1 MSLSVVILSKKEE
14 IPGLLLKSI
23 SFADEILVITDTD
36 KYKNEYKKG
45 IIKHIFRPLNSN
57 FADQR
62 NFALQKAKS
71 DWVLFVDDDE
81 YVGTEL
87 AREIQSVINRKE
99 NRGYL
104 IPRIDVCFHQPLLHG
119 ETGHT
124 KILRLARKNS
134 GKFSRPVHE
143 TWKVK
148 GSIKEIVS
156 PLYHIKDS
164 FVSEFSD
171 RMAQYGLIDAK
182 SLEKENKPFTYWR
195 LFFLPKAKFIQ
206 NYIFRMGFLDG
217 LAGLFQAYLMS
228 VQSLSVRIFQWEKEK
243 QS

>member
-1 MSLSVVILSKKEE
+1 MTLSVVILSKKEE
-14 IPGLLLKSI
+14 IPSLLQKSI
-23 SFADEILVITDTD
+23 SFADEILIITDTIED
-36 KYKNEYKKG
+36 IKEYKKG
-45 IIKHIFRPLNSN
+45 NTRHIFRPLNSN

-62 NFALQKAKS
+62 NYALKKVKS

-87 AREIQSVINRKE
+87 AREIQGVINRKE
-99 NRGYL
+99 NQGYL

-134 GKFSRPVHE
+134 GKFYRPVHE

-148 GSIKEIVS
+148 GSIGEIES
-156 PLYHIKDS
+156 PLYHIKNS

-171 RMAQYGLIDAK
+171 RMAHYGLIDAE
-182 SLEKENKPFTYWR
+182 SLAKENKPFTFWR
-195 LFFLPKAKFIQ
+195 MFLLPKAKFVQ
-206 NYIFRMGFLDG
+206 NYIYRMGFLDG
-217 LAGLFQAYLMS
+217 LVGLFQAYLMS

-243 QS
+243 